1 MKKNHRA
8 AFLAA
13 ISIFVCC
20 LLLGTAPSVTS
31 LAAVL
36 DFSAQGL
43 TLEIGDDV
51 LTMTPTT
58 SKFDGVWAEAGV
70 TDPATKLKEFQ
81 SMGVVAAFYDPQTK
95 TTVNFISNRNTI
107 TAEQFTLAG
116 MTDAQVEE
124 YIGGL
129 MQSGEDV
136 STEVQAIP
144 HETVPFF
151 RLVIDG
157 MSEKAKGREIIYG
170 TIINGAMVQFDVY
183 SETIQDID
191 ESFLQQLVDSVVF
204 TSILTREDYEAE
216 AKAAARK
223 FFIGAGIFFGVII
236 LLIVYAIIRKN
247 KRKHKLAAI
256 SDAVTD
262 FRERRKNG
270 DIDSNE
276 APEFIAHIELND
288 AAINTFGTF
297 NTWLRVWPVL
307 AGCTLLY
314 LAIIWLMLSKGFPM
328 YALLTVIAGVVLLY
342 MHYTRL
348 EKLKEAMKKRFR
360 SKNKP
365 LMTVRFYKEYF
376 TTGGLESV
384 SEYIYRQ
391 ITAVST
397 YQDYIFIYTGDESAV
412 MLTKAGVEGGKAEEL
427 IAMLKERKQ

>member
-1 MKKNHRA
+1 MKKDYRA
-8 AFLAA
+8 ALLAA
-13 ISIFVCC
+13 IFICC
-20 LLLGTAPSVTS
+20 LLVTAAPAVRS
-31 LAAVL
+31 LAAAL
-36 DFSAQGL
+36 DFPAQGIS
-43 TLEIGDDV
+43 LEIDEDV

-58 SKFDGVWAEAGV
+58 SKYDEVWAKAGV
-70 TDPATKLKEFQ
+70 TDPASKLKEFQ
-81 SMGVVAAFYDPQTK
+81 SMGVVAAFFDPQTK

-136 STEVQAIP
+136 STQVQAIP

-157 MSEKAKGREIIYG
+157 MSDKAKGREIIYG
-170 TIINGAMVQFDVY
+170 TIINGQMLQFDIY
-183 SETIQDID
+183 TETIQDVD
-191 ESFLQQLVDSVVF
+191 ESFLIRILDSLKF
-204 TSILTREDYEAE
+204 TSILTREDYEAQAQE
-216 AKAAARK
+216 AMRK
-223 FFIGAGIFFGVII
+223 FFIGAGVFFGLLVALVI
-236 LLIVYAIIRKN
+236 YAIIRKRHR
-247 KRKHKLAAI
+247 KRKLAAI
-256 SDAVTD
+256 SDAVTA

-270 DIDSNE
+270 EIDSDE
-276 APEFIAHIELND
+276 VPEFVAHIELND

-328 YALLTVIAGVVLLY
+328 YALLTVVAGIVLLY

-365 LMTVRFYKEYF
+365 VMTVRFYNDYF

-384 SEYIYRQ
+384 SEYIYKQ
-391 ITAVST
+391 ITDVSI

-412 MLTKAGVEGGKAEEL
+412 MLTKAGVEGGKANEL
-427 IAMLKERKQ
+427 IAMLKSRK